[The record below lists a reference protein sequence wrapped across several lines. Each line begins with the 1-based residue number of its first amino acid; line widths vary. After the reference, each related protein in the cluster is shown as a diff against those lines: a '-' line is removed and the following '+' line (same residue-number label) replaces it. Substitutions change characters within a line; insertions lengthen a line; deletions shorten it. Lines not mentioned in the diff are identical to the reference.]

1 DDACVGALVVLDAA
15 APAVAV
21 TLTVT
26 RSVSPPDVS
35 ATPNASVP
43 GWATL
48 SSSKPNVSNASG
60 ATLPPLHV
68 MAVSVF
74 VSVQPD
80 GDLVASP
87 KAMPFGAV
95 STTLVMSALVS
106 LAAV

>member
-1 DDACVGALVVLDAA
+1 VSDAGTVAAGTGAVAIVVDEAGPEAVVVVAVPAA
-15 APAVAV
+15 AV

-35 ATPNASVP
+35 ATPKASVP

-68 MAVSVF
+68 MTVSVL
-74 VSVQPD
+74 VSLHPD

-87 KAMPFGAV
+87 K
-95 STTLVMSALVS
+95 
-106 LAAV
+106 